1 MPIPVIDLF
10 AGPGGL
16 GEGFSS
22 LRNAKG
28 KPVFKI
34 CLSIEKEANAHRT
47 LELRSFYKQF
57 PDGEVPEDYY
67 RYIRGD
73 GITREELFENH
84 EEEAEAAKK
93 EAWKC
98 ELSED
103 NTKRIDKRIS
113 EALNGSNK
121 WVLIGGPPCQAYSL
135 VGRARMRGENEK
147 KFEKDHRHFLYREYL
162 GILER
167 HKPTVFIMENVKG
180 LLSAKVKG
188 ENIFY
193 RILKDLSSAGS
204 GYQLYPLESDRI
216 HESCEAR
223 DFIVHSERHGIP
235 QARHRIFILGVSNRT
250 AFERDILPAAGTIPM
265 WDAICDLP
273 KIRSR
278 LSREEDSLSSW
289 VDALKHFSSHIRTSG
304 TAPDAVLVKIDEICG
319 HLTNSRFRLTD
330 GDEFLPEHKGRNT
343 SKWLEKHFDWFNDR
357 RLKGYCNH
365 TAKSHMRADLFRYL
379 YAACFAAVRKVSP
392 KIADFPVELRPAHK
406 NLRKAVAGE
415 MFADRFRVQLKDRP
429 ATTIVSHIAKDGHY
443 FIHPDPAQCRSLTVR
458 EAARLQTFP
467 DNYFFEG
474 GKTAQYV
481 QVGNAVPP
489 LLARQIA
496 EIVKSIFR

>member
-22 LRNAKG
+22 LRNG
-28 KPVFKI
+28 RGQPVFKI

-47 LELRSFYKQF
+47 LELRSFFRQF

-67 RYIRGD
+67 RYIRGE
-73 GITREELFENH
+73 GITREELFAKH
-84 EEEAEAAKK
+84 EEKAEAAKK

-98 ELSED
+98 ELSEA
-103 NTKRIDKRIS
+103 NVRRIDKRIAD
-113 EALNGSNK
+113 ALNGSNK
-121 WVLIGGPPCQAYSL
+121 WILIGGPPCQAYSL
-135 VGRARMRGENEK
+135 VGRSRMRGEDAD
-147 KFEKDHRHFLYREYL
+147 KFENDHRHFLYREYL
-162 GILER
+162 GILKR

-188 ENIFY
+188 ENIFS
-193 RILKDLSSAGS
+193 RILNDLSSAGN

-216 HESCEAR
+216 YEICEAR
-223 DFIVHSERHGIP
+223 DFVVHSERHGIP
-235 QARHRIFILGVSNRT
+235 QARHRIFILGVSNGIE
-250 AFERDILPAAGTIPM
+250 FEREILPPASMIPM

-278 LSREEDSLSSW
+278 LSREEDSQSSW
-289 VDALKHFSSHIRTSG
+289 TDALKHFSSAIQRLG
-304 TAPDAVLVKIDEICG
+304 TAPDDVLVKINKICNQVADSRC
-319 HLTNSRFRLTD
+319 HLVC
-330 GDEFLPEHKGRNT
+330 GGEFLPKDKGRNT
-343 SKWLEKHFDWFNDR
+343 SKWLEKHSDWFNDA

-365 TAKSHMRADLFRYL
+365 ISKSHMREDLYRYM
-379 YAACFAAVRKVSP
+379 YAACFAAVRKQSP
-392 KIADFPVELRPAHK
+392 KIVDFPADLRPAHR
-406 NLRKAVAGE
+406 NLKKAVAGE
-415 MFADRFRVQLKDRP
+415 MFSDRFRVQLKDRP

-496 EIVKSIFR
+496 EIAKSIF

>member
-22 LRNAKG
+22 LRNGKG

-34 CLSIEKEANAHRT
+34 CLSIEKEVNAHRT
-47 LELRSFYKQF
+47 LELRSFFRQF

-67 RYIRGD
+67 RYVRGD

-98 ELSED
+98 ELSEE
-103 NTKRIDKRIS
+103 NVRRIDKRIAD
-113 EALNGSNK
+113 ALNGSDK

-135 VGRARMRGENEK
+135 VGRARMRGEDAER
-147 KFEKDHRHFLYREYL
+147 FEKDHRHFLYREYL

-167 HKPTVFIMENVKG
+167 HGPTVFIMENVKG

-188 ENIFY
+188 ENIFS
-193 RILKDLSSAGS
+193 RILKDLSLAGN
-204 GYQLYPLESDRI
+204 GYQLYPLESDLI
-216 HESCEAR
+216 YESCEAR
-223 DFIVHSERHGIP
+223 DFVVHSERHGIP
-235 QARHRIFILGVSNRT
+235 QARHRVFILGVSDGT
-250 AFERDILPAAGTIPM
+250 EFERDILPDAAMIPM
-265 WDAICDLP
+265 RDAISDLP

-278 LSREEDSLSSW
+278 LSREEDNLSSW
-289 VDALKHFSSHIRTSG
+289 VDTLKHFCSVIQRLR
-304 TAPDAVLVKIDEICG
+304 TAPDDVLVKIDKICS
-319 HLTNSRFRLTD
+319 HLATPRFQLT
-330 GDEFLPEHKGRNT
+330 GGGEFLPADRGRT
-343 SKWLEKHFDWFNDR
+343 ISKWLEKHSDWFIDT
-357 RLKGYCNH
+357 RLKGFCNH
-365 TAKSHMRADLFRYL
+365 SAKSHMREDLFRYM
-379 YAACFAAVRKVSP
+379 YAACFAAVRKASP
-392 KIADFPVELRPAHK
+392 KIADFPVGLRPAHR
-406 NLRKAVAGE
+406 NLKKAVAGE
-415 MFADRFRVQLKDRP
+415 MFSDRFRVQLKDRP
-429 ATTIVSHIAKDGHY
+429 STTIVSHIAKDGHY

-489 LLARQIA
+489 FLARQIA
-496 EIVKSIFR
+496 EIVKSIF